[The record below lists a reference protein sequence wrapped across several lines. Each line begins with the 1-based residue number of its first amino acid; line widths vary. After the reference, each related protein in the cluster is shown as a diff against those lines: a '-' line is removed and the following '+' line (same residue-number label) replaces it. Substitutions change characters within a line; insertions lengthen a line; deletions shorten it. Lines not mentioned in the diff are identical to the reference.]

1 MIVVKYCDIDIIDD
15 GCISHYLDLLP
26 AFMRTE
32 ILRYR
37 YAADQKARL
46 LSRLM
51 LKQSIQDT
59 AAADDRLNDWRRDVN
74 NKPVIDN
81 WNAFNISHA
90 SNLVVLAHTTGKTVG
105 VDIEKRKDLEY
116 KEIVESFHAGEQQ
129 YIASAADPISSF
141 FEIWAKK
148 EALLKAAGIG
158 IVNGLSE
165 FSCVEDIVDYRKQSW
180 YLKEVPLH
188 PEYACYLCSQNA
200 SEHVVVQEFK
210 FDLPGAFFISQ

>member
-15 GCISHYLDLLP
+15 GFISHYLDLLP

-51 LKQSIQDT
+51 LRESIRDT
-59 AAADDRLNDWRRDVN
+59 VAGDCLNDWRRDEN

-81 WNAFNISHA
+81 WNAFNIAHA
-90 SNLVVLAHTTGKTVG
+90 SNLVVFTYTTGETVG
-105 VDIEKRKDLEY
+105 IDVEKRKDLEY
-116 KEIVESFHAGEQQ
+116 NDIVGNFHVGEQQ
-129 YIASAADPISSF
+129 YIASAADPLHCF
-141 FEIWAKK
+141 YEIWAKK

-158 IVNGLSE
+158 IINGLSE
-165 FSCVEDIVDYRKQSW
+165 FSCVEDIVNYRKQSW
-180 YLKEVPLH
+180 YLKEVQLH
-188 PEYACYLCSQNA
+188 SEYACYLCSLDS
-200 SEHVVVQEFK
+200 SEHIMVQEFK
-210 FDLPGAFFISQ
+210 L